1 MFKDINFLNP
11 EFLYL
16 LILIPFVLLLE
27 MGFNKRRTPSI
38 SWSASFLIDK
48 YISWK
53 LILKYVLW
61 ITRAAALAL
70 LIIALARPQTT
81 EVSSETLSKE
91 GIDIILAM
99 DVSTSML
106 AQDFSPNRL
115 EAAKQV
121 GIEFIEGR
129 PNDRF
134 GLVVYAGESFTQ
146 CPLTTDHKVVKN
158 LLKEVKDGL
167 IEDGTAIGMGLA
179 TSVARLKES
188 KAESKVVI
196 LLTDGENN
204 SGFIDPMTAVEIA
217 QESKV
222 KVYTVGVGSYGTAPY
237 PTKDIWGRD
246 TYVDIEVKIDEELL
260 INIADATGGMYFR
273 ADSKDKLARIYE
285 QIESLEKTELE
296 ELKYYNHEEKFEL
309 FALIALILLF
319 SELILQYT
327 LLKCIA

>member
-1 MFKDINFLNP
+1 MPSLAAFKGKSSFRGKLKI
-11 EFLYL
+11 L
-16 LILIPFVLLLE
+16 LTIFRVLA
-27 MGFNKRRTPSI
+27 MV
-38 SWSASFLIDK
+38 A
-48 YISWK
+48 
-53 LILKYVLW
+53 
-61 ITRAAALAL
+61 
-70 LIIALARPQTT
+70 LIIAIARPQTT

-91 GIDIILAM
+91 GIDIVLAM

-106 AQDFSPNRL
+106 AQDFLPNRL

-121 GIEFIEGR
+121 AIEFIEGR

-179 TSVARLKES
+179 TSVSRLKES

-217 QESKV
+217 QESMV
-222 KVYTVGVGSYGTAPY
+222 KVYTIGVGSYGTAPY
-237 PTKDIWGRD
+237 PTKDMWNRD
-246 TYVDIEVKIDEELL
+246 TQVNIEVKIDEELL
-260 INIADATGGMYFR
+260 INIAESTGGMYFR
-273 ADSKDKLARIYE
+273 ADSKNKLALIYE
-285 QIESLEKTELE
+285 KIELLEKTELE
-296 ELKYYNHEEKFEL
+296 ELKFYNHEEKFEFL
-309 FALIALILLF
+309 ALIALILLF
-319 SELILQYT
+319 VEFVLQYT
-327 LLKCIA
+327 VLKNIA

>member
-1 MFKDINFLNP
+1 MFKDTNFLNP
-11 EFLYL
+11 EYLYL
-16 LILIPFVLLLE
+16 LILLPFVLLLE
-27 MGFNKRRTPSI
+27 MGFTKKRTPSI
-38 SWSASFLIDK
+38 SWSSVFLIDTA
-48 YISWK
+48 ISWK
-53 LILKYVLW
+53 VILKYVLW
-61 ITRAAALAL
+61 ITRVFALAAI
-70 LIIALARPQTT
+70 IIALARPQTT

-179 TSVARLKES
+179 TSVSRLKES

-237 PTKDIWGRD
+237 PTKDLWGRD
-246 TYVDIEVKIDEELL
+246 TQVDIEVKIDEELL

-273 ADSKDKLARIYE
+273 ADSKDKLSLIYA

-309 FALIALILLF
+309 FAFIALFLIF
-319 SELILQYT
+319 FELILQYT
-327 LLKCIA
+327 LLKSIA